1 MYDSVT
7 VYGLARDDGV
17 REASGVEGEAMS
29 GIEHQ
34 SSLPLGNTGSP
45 ALNAVSP
52 FAEMGAYEAI
62 WAEEKVSF
70 KALAE
75 RFAAHPGHV
84 PSDFVPAAKST
95 EYARSAMA
103 SLAEAGVHRFGIRLN
118 GAAEYPSKLRDAAH
132 PVELLYY
139 VGIWDFAWSPS
150 VAVVGTR
157 KPSSDGLARTRKLAR
172 SLVEDNFTVVSGL
185 ASGIDTAAHEAAMEC
200 GGRTIAV
207 LGTPLSKAYPSEN
220 APLQQR
226 IAKDHLVVSQVP
238 VKRYEKQSFHGNRLF
253 FPERN
258 ATMSAL
264 TDATVIVE
272 AGDTSGTLIQAKAAL
287 EQGRKLF
294 VLDSYFGQGLRWPER
309 LEAKGAMRVRNYGE
323 IAEQL
328 AAETTSSGLM
338 PS

>member
-1 MYDSVT
+1 MYSNMNVPW
-7 VYGLARDDGV
+7 VARDGAML
-17 REASGVEGEAMS
+17 EASGVEGEAVS

-34 SSLPLGNTGSP
+34 SSLPLGNTGLP

-62 WAEEKVSF
+62 WAEENVSF

-75 RFAAHPGHV
+75 RFAAHPGYV
-84 PSDFVPAAKST
+84 PSDFVPAAKSA
-95 EYARSAMA
+95 EYAHSTMA
-103 SLAEAGVHRFGIRLN
+103 SLASAGVHRFGVRLH
-118 GAAEYPSKLRDAAH
+118 GAAEYPGKLRDAAH

-139 VGIWDFAWSPS
+139 VGNWDLAWSPS

-157 KPSSDGLARTRKLAR
+157 KPSSAGLARTRKLVK
-172 SLVEDNFTVVSGL
+172 SLVQDDFTVVSGL

-220 APLQQR
+220 TPLQRR
-226 IAKDHLVVSQVP
+226 IAKDHLLVSQVP
-238 VKRYEKQSFHGNRLF
+238 VKRYEMQSFRGNRFF

-294 VLDSYFGQGLRWPER
+294 VLDSCFGQGLHWPER
-309 LEAKGAMRVRNYGE
+309 LAAKGAMRVRDYGE

-328 AAETTSSGLM
+328 AAAADES
-338 PS
+338 

>member
-118 GAAEYPSKLRDAAH
+118 GAAEYPGKLRDAAH

-238 VKRYEKQSFHGNRLF
+238 VKRYEMQSFHGNRLF

>member
-1 MYDSVT
+1 MYGSMAA
-7 VYGLARDDGV
+7 YWARDDGV
-17 REASGVEGEAMS
+17 QGASGVEGEALS

-34 SSLPLGNTGSP
+34 SSLPVGNPGSP

-52 FAEMGAYEAI
+52 FVEMGAYEAI

-75 RFAAHPGHV
+75 RFAAHPGHL
-84 PSDFVPAAKST
+84 PSDFVPSAKSA
-95 EYARSAMA
+95 EYAHSTMA
-103 SLAEAGVHRFGIRLN
+103 NLAEAGVHRFGVRLN
-118 GAAEYPSKLRDAAH
+118 GAAEYPDKLRDAAH

-157 KPSSDGLARTRKLAR
+157 KPSRDGLARTRKLVKA
-172 SLVEDNFTVVSGL
+172 LVQDNFTVVSGL
-185 ASGIDTAAHEAAMEC
+185 ASGIDTAAHRAAMEF

-207 LGTPLSKAYPSEN
+207 LGTPLSKTYPLQN
-220 APLQQR
+220 APLQRQ
-226 IAKDHLVVSQVP
+226 IAQNHLIVSQVP
-238 VKRYEKQSFHGNRLF
+238 VRRYEMQTFHGNRLF

-294 VLDSYFGQGLRWPER
+294 VLDNCFDQGLRWPER
-309 LEAKGAMRVRNYGE
+309 LANRGAIRVREYGE

-328 AAETTSSGLM
+328 AAMADEG
-338 PS
+338 

>member
-1 MYDSVT
+1 MYDSVI
-7 VYGLARDDGV
+7 VCGLARDDGV

-70 KALAE
+70 KALAQ

-84 PSDFVPAAKST
+84 PSDFVPAAKSA
-95 EYARSAMA
+95 EYAHSTMA

-118 GAAEYPSKLRDAAH
+118 GAAEYPGKLRDAAH

-157 KPSSDGLARTRKLAR
+157 KPSSDGLARTRQLAR
-172 SLVEDNFTVVSGL
+172 SLVKDNFTVVSGL

-200 GGRTIAV
+200 GRTIAV

-294 VLDSYFGQGLRWPER
+294 VLDSCFGQGLHWPER
-309 LEAKGAMRVRNYGE
+309 LEGKGAMRVRNYGE
-323 IAEQL
+323 IAKQL
-328 AAETTSSGLM
+328 TATNSRRSSFL
-338 PS
+338 